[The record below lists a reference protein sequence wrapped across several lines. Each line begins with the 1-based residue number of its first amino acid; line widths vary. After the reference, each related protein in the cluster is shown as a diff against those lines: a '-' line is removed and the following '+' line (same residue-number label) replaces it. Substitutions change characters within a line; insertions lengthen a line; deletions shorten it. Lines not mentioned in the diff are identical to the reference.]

1 MTKFKIPNPMI
12 SKKGH
17 SSLRFGDCS
26 LEFVWNLVLVIYKN
40 FNAFGYV

>member
-1 MTKFKIPNPMI
+1 MTKIKN
-12 SKKGH
+12 SKLYDRED
-17 SSLRFGDCS
+17 LRFGDCS